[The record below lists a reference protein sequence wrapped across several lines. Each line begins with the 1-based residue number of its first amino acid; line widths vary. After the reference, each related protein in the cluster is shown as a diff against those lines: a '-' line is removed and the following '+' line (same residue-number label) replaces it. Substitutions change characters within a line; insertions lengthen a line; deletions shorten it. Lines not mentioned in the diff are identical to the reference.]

1 MQLVQ
6 HIMNNISRK
15 WFSIPIVEPDV
26 LCDDEYDIDICAKK
40 CEKVLLEV
48 FKSLYI
54 LVYYLKV
61 CFLNLI

>member
-1 MQLVQ
+1 
-6 HIMNNISRK
+6 MNNISRK

-48 FKSLYI
+48 FKSLYNFGV
-54 LVYYLKV
+54 LLEGMLLKPNMITPW
-61 CFLNLI
+61 F